1 MKLRF
6 LAPIL
11 LLAVCLPLLGQQ
23 EQPSGAGSQN
33 GLPAVSNASDTPVP
47 DLTPGA
53 DGKLSQEQMR
63 QLFRVVADKDI
74 ENNYTGHGEQCPDRD
89 ASGLSQ
95 RFR

>member
-1 MKLRF
+1 MKVRF
-6 LAPIL
+6 LFPIL
-11 LLAVCLPLLGQQ
+11 LLALCLPLFGQK
-23 EQPSGAGSQN
+23 QPPASTSQKS
-33 GLPAVSNASDTPVP
+33 LPVVSTPSDTSVP
-47 DLTPGA
+47 DLKPGA